1 MNKKK
6 ILKLLLFIVIIL
18 IVIFLAFTI
27 CKMMILKK
35 LNQNVAKYLSSD
47 SYYEKIINDTKDTKT
62 ITEYYCKGDNAV
74 LFLNTTVKD
83 TGETRRL
90 TNYYKGEKTN
100 TYIEADGNKIAL
112 LDSNGL
118 PSRIMIRQV
127 DIGNNLWDLF
137 LISLATSI
145 KSEEYEGKE
154 CYVLSLDKT
163 SETYI
168 EKETGLALK
177 ANEGIVV
184 DENGNETVQE
194 IEYYYDFNSI
204 DDSILKE
211 PNINEYKIQENNN

>member
-6 ILKLLLFIVIIL
+6 ILKISLFIVIIL

-27 CKMMILKK
+27 RNMIILKT
-35 LNQNVAKYLSSD
+35 LNQKVAKFVSSD
-47 SYYEKIINDTKDTKT
+47 SYYEKIINDSGKT
-62 ITEYYCKGDNAV
+62 ETIVEYYCKGDNAV
-74 LFLNTTVKD
+74 LFLNTTDKD
-83 TGETRRL
+83 TGETRKL
-90 TNYYKGEKTN
+90 TNYYKDEKTN
-100 TYIEADGNKIAL
+100 TYIEADENKIAL

-127 DIGNNLWDLF
+127 DTGNNVWDLF

-154 CYVLSLDKT
+154 CYVLSLGET
-163 SETYI
+163 SKVYV

-194 IEYYYDFNSI
+194 VEYYYDFNSI
-204 DDSILKE
+204 EDSIFEE